1 MKTMVTLSF
10 LVLSLFFGG
19 VPWASAGTLSITE
32 MKVEPAVAQPGGKV
46 LLSCRAKDSRGPMF
60 VERVAASARS
70 GDRGIAYPMLFDD
83 ATHGDKAR
91 DGVYSLEITA
101 PETAGEFKI
110 TFHAV
115 ASDKQEYESE
125 AVTLMVR

>member
-1 MKTMVTLSF
+1 MKTLVALIVLFLS
-10 LVLSLFFGG
+10 VFFTA
-19 VPWASAGTLSITE
+19 VPWAAAGTLSITE
-32 MKVEPAVAQPGGKV
+32 MKAEPAVVQPGGKV
-46 LLSCRAKDSRGPMF
+46 VLSCRAIDTRGPMF

-70 GDRGIAYPMLFDD
+70 VDRGIAYPKLFDD

-101 PETAGEFKI
+101 PERAGEFKI

-115 ASDKQEYESE
+115 ATDKEEHESE
-125 AVTLMVR
+125 AITLTVR

>member
-1 MKTMVTLSF
+1 MKAMVLLSI
-10 LVLSLFFGG
+10 LVLSLFFAG
-19 VPWASAGTLSITE
+19 VPWASAGTLSIME
-32 MKVEPAVAQPGGKV
+32 MKAEPAVVQPGGKV
-46 LLSCRAKDSRGPMF
+46 LLSCRAKDTRGPMF

-101 PETAGEFKI
+101 PEATGEVRIF
-110 TFHAV
+110 FHAV
-115 ASDKQEYESE
+115 ATDKQEYESE
-125 AVTLMVR
+125 AVILTVR